1 MTTEHLQNESWAEI
15 RKYDDS
21 LRDVDDDTLVKM
33 LNEWKEKIAVSP
45 LSEWDRLRFNAVRV
59 EIYDRLSQENQ
70 GAY

>member
-1 MTTEHLQNESWAEI
+1 MTTEHLNHDSWAEI